1 VSVGARCVGA
11 HGDRPPEP
19 SRLCRPKLYRP
30 AGTAAYHDIILGD
43 TGPYPATPGADFATG
58 IGTFDVAQAV
68 STVK

>member
-1 VSVGARCVGA
+1 
-11 HGDRPPEP
+11 
-19 SRLCRPKLYRP
+19 LYRP